1 MDPSQIDLALARIR
15 TALEAGEVQAAID
28 TLTDL
33 HPVDRADAFSDLDD
47 KDQAALL
54 PRLDLEATA
63 DLLEE
68 LEDEQAAAV
77 AETFGTEQLADVLDE
92 MEPDEAADVL
102 GDLPTARAEEALAEM
117 EEAEN
122 VLPLLP
128 FADETAGGRMTTSFI
143 TLPVGSRASEAIQTL
158 RKVEPS
164 SEAPYY
170 LYVDDD
176 TDRLVG
182 IISLR
187 DLVIAKPESKLETF
201 MDPEVIFAHT
211 YEDQEEVALRMAR
224 YDLAAV
230 PVVDDRGSVVGVITH
245 DDVMDVVEEEATED
259 IYRLANVS
267 DSDLSIHSSILLAIR
282 KRIPWL
288 YLSAVTALFA
298 AWVVS
303 RFETLI
309 AEVAILAVFLSV
321 VAGLGGNTATQS
333 LAMIV
338 RAFALGEI
346 DMRRAWRTV
355 FKEGLTGLIAG
366 VLVGTAVGLA
376 VWLWQGS
383 VVLGVVLG
391 LALIGNMFV
400 AGFVGALIPISLR
413 ALKAD
418 PALASSVLVTTVTD
432 SVGFALFLTLSA
444 LALSNL
450 R

>member
-366 VLVGTAVGLA
+366 VLVGTAVGFA

-413 ALKAD
+413 ALKLD

>member
-33 HPVDRADAFSDLDD
+33 HPVDRADAFSDLDGE
-47 KDQAALL
+47 DQAALL
-54 PRLDLEATA
+54 PQLDLEATA

-77 AETFGTEQLADVLDE
+77 AETFGAEQLADVLDE

-102 GDLPTARAEEALAEM
+102 GNIPAERAEEALAEM
-117 EEAEN
+117 EEASN

-128 FADETAGGRMTTSFI
+128 FDDETAGGRMTTSFI
-143 TLPVGSRASEAIQTL
+143 TLPLGTTALEAVQTL
-158 RKVEPS
+158 RRVDPS
-164 SEAPYY
+164 SETPYY
-170 LYVDDD
+170 LYVDDEA
-176 TDRLVG
+176 DRLIGIVG
-182 IISLR
+182 LR
-187 DLVIAKPESKLETF
+187 DLVIAAPEAKIESF

-211 YEDQEEVALRMAR
+211 QEDQEEVALRMAR

-245 DDVMDVVEEEATED
+245 DDVLDVIEEEATED
-259 IYRLANVS
+259 IYRLANVP
-267 DSDLSIHSSILLAIR
+267 DHELSIHSPIRLTIR

-288 YLSAVTALFA
+288 YLSAITALFA

-303 RFETLI
+303 RFESLI

-346 DMRRAWRTV
+346 DLRRALRTV
-355 FKEGLTGLIAG
+355 IKEGLIGLVAG
-366 VLVGTAVGLA
+366 LLVGTAVGLA
-376 VWLWQGS
+376 VWLWQDNM
-383 VVLGVVLG
+383 VLGAILG
-391 LALIGNMFV
+391 LALIGNMLV

-413 ALKAD
+413 ALKLD

-432 SVGFALFLTLSA
+432 SVGFALFLSLSA

-450 R
+450 